1 MFPLHYKYLC
11 GLVILQEDAIGTEL
25 GDCTKSDLGHFLG
38 HGPCMAEVYV
48 G

>member
-1 MFPLHYKYLC
+1 MFPLHYEYLC
-11 GLVILQEDAIGTEL
+11 GLVILKEDAIGADL
-25 GDCTKSDLGHFLG
+25 GNSIESDLGHFLG